1 MKKRLASL
9 VIGLSV
15 ALSLAIPVG
24 AAEMKTPVTEFE
36 SVTKEE
42 TIIHDVEFLSD
53 ATITTEDLGNDT
65 YAIQLRN
72 QEEPY
77 INSESG
83 ESSSTTATIVA
94 FGEEEFQ
101 EIEQSVQAA
110 VSSASKKKESGWI
123 YMGNS
128 AYAEITINYNYKSSS
143 RGTLYKMTR
152 ATVKALVRDGT
163 SLKNRSVEFV
173 SMMADYNGGRHKV
186 SVPSGSSTYT
196 AQAPSSWPYV
206 SSNGLLYGVYFH
218 FTAVR
223 PGGSS
228 QAYTFYNDLFG

>member
-53 ATITTEDLGNDT
+53 ATITT
-65 YAIQLRN
+65 
-72 QEEPY
+72 EEPY

-143 RGTLYKMTR
+143 RGTLYKMTS

>member
-72 QEEPY
+72 QEEVVRR
-77 INSESG
+77 ILSIMTFLDES
-83 ESSSTTATIVA
+83 
-94 FGEEEFQ
+94 
-101 EIEQSVQAA
+101 
-110 VSSASKKKESGWI
+110 
-123 YMGNS
+123 
-128 AYAEITINYNYKSSS
+128 
-143 RGTLYKMTR
+143 
-152 ATVKALVRDGT
+152 
-163 SLKNRSVEFV
+163 RSI
-173 SMMADYNGGRHKV
+173 GK
-186 SVPSGSSTYT
+186 
-196 AQAPSSWPYV
+196 
-206 SSNGLLYGVYFH
+206 
-218 FTAVR
+218 
-223 PGGSS
+223 
-228 QAYTFYNDLFG
+228 

>member
-72 QEEPY
+72 L
-77 INSESG
+77 G
-83 ESSSTTATIVA
+83 KVA
-94 FGEEEFQ
+94 AQQPRLLPLER
-101 EIEQSVQAA
+101 
-110 VSSASKKKESGWI
+110 
-123 YMGNS
+123 
-128 AYAEITINYNYKSSS
+128 KSSRKLNKVFRQRFPAQAKRRRVAGS
-143 RGTLYKMTR
+143 IWGTLLMPK
-152 ATVKALVRDGT
+152 
-163 SLKNRSVEFV
+163 
-173 SMMADYNGGRHKV
+173 
-186 SVPSGSSTYT
+186 
-196 AQAPSSWPYV
+196 
-206 SSNGLLYGVYFH
+206 
-218 FTAVR
+218 
-223 PGGSS
+223 
-228 QAYTFYNDLFG
+228 

>member
-123 YMGNS
+123 YMGNPVDG
-128 AYAEITINYNYKSSS
+128 
-143 RGTLYKMTR
+143 RGPHR
-152 ATVKALVRDGT
+152 LVQ
-163 SLKNRSVEFV
+163 
-173 SMMADYNGGRHKV
+173 
-186 SVPSGSSTYT
+186 P
-196 AQAPSSWPYV
+196 
-206 SSNGLLYGVYFH
+206 
-218 FTAVR
+218 R
-223 PGGSS
+223 PGHTPHTRPPLNGN
-228 QAYTFYNDLFG
+228 ARLNRG

>member
-1 MKKRLASL
+1 M
-9 VIGLSV
+9 IGLSV

-101 EIEQSVQAA
+101 EIDKVFRQRFPAQAKRRRVA
-110 VSSASKKKESGWI
+110 GSIW
-123 YMGNS
+123 
-128 AYAEITINYNYKSSS
+128 
-143 RGTLYKMTR
+143 GTLLMPK
-152 ATVKALVRDGT
+152 
-163 SLKNRSVEFV
+163 
-173 SMMADYNGGRHKV
+173 
-186 SVPSGSSTYT
+186 
-196 AQAPSSWPYV
+196 
-206 SSNGLLYGVYFH
+206 
-218 FTAVR
+218 
-223 PGGSS
+223 
-228 QAYTFYNDLFG
+228 

>member
-101 EIEQSVQAA
+101 EI
-110 VSSASKKKESGWI
+110 
-123 YMGNS
+123 
-128 AYAEITINYNYKSSS
+128 
-143 RGTLYKMTR
+143 
-152 ATVKALVRDGT
+152 
-163 SLKNRSVEFV
+163 
-173 SMMADYNGGRHKV
+173 
-186 SVPSGSSTYT
+186 
-196 AQAPSSWPYV
+196 
-206 SSNGLLYGVYFH
+206 
-218 FTAVR
+218 
-223 PGGSS
+223 
-228 QAYTFYNDLFG
+228 